1 MPRRPV
7 SRLAIAITLIAV
19 IGGIAII
26 VLSVRD
32 LVQRPTDDVVW
43 VRLLAGAAIIGWGVA
58 FSTLGRYDANADD
71 DDAADSRGADDAADS
86 RGADDAA
93 DSRGAD
99 DAVALGSTPVRPVQ
113 RATTVFM
120 WIALG
125 AWAYEVLRSWFG
137 WTVWGS
143 ALGLV
148 VVCGLP
154 VLNQFLDRVIAR
166 REAGDAPGPENAAG

>member
-7 SRLAIAITLIAV
+7 SRLALAITLIAV
-19 IGGIAII
+19 LGGIAII

-32 LVQRPTDDVVW
+32 LGQRPTDDVVW

-58 FSTLGRYDANADD
+58 FGMLGRDDADADGAAAA
-71 DDAADSRGADDAADS
+71 DAADVDAD
-86 RGADDAA
+86 RT
-93 DSRGAD
+93 
-99 DAVALGSTPVRPVQ
+99 DAVLASTSVSPVQ

-120 WIALG
+120 WTALG

-137 WTVWGS
+137 WTVWES

-154 VLNQFLDRVIAR
+154 VLNQFLDRVIAG
-166 REAGDAPGPENAAG
+166 REAGDASDPENAAG

>member
-58 FSTLGRYDANADD
+58 FSMLGRYDANADD
-71 DDAADSRGADDAADS
+71 
-86 RGADDAA
+86 DDAA

-113 RATTVFM
+113 RAATAFM
-120 WIALG
+120 WTAIA
-125 AWAYEVLRSWFG
+125 AWAYEILRSWFG

>member
-1 MPRRPV
+1 MRGPSADAPTIDSVPRRPV

-58 FSTLGRYDANADD
+58 FSMLGRYDANADD
-71 DDAADSRGADDAADS
+71 DD
-86 RGADDAA
+86 DDAA

-113 RATTVFM
+113 RAATAFM
-120 WIALG
+120 WTAIA

-166 REAGDAPGPENAAG
+166 REAGDAPGPEHAAG